1 MIIRFARITDIPAC
15 IELGHQLH
23 QITRF
28 SRYAFEPER
37 IAASLHSLITIGQD
51 QKRSHCL
58 LLAENSGAQLTG
70 CLLACIERH
79 VFSDQPVAS
88 LITFGV
94 LPQNRMGGTALK
106 LLDAFKRWAQNRGA
120 FEINAGVNSGLDIDK
135 TDRLMKRLGF
145 EATGG
150 NYALRL

>member
-1 MIIRFARITDIPAC
+1 MTIRFAQLSDIPAC
-15 IELGHQLH
+15 IELGRQLH
-23 QITRF
+23 QMTRF
-28 SRYAFEPER
+28 SIHAFQPDR
-37 IAASLHSLITIGQD
+37 IASNLQSLIEVGQN

-79 VFSDQPVAS
+79 IFSDQPIAS
-88 LITFGV
+88 VITFGV

-106 LLDAFKRWAQNRGA
+106 LLDAFKKWALNRGA
-120 FEINAGVNSGLDIDK
+120 FEINAGVNSGLQIGK

-145 EATGG
+145 EVTGG

>member
-1 MIIRFARITDIPAC
+1 MTIRFAQLSDIPAC
-15 IELGHQLH
+15 IELGRQLH
-23 QITRF
+23 QMTRF
-28 SRYAFEPER
+28 SIHAFQPDR
-37 IAASLHSLITIGQD
+37 ISTNLQSLIEVGQN

-79 VFSDQPVAS
+79 IFSDQPIAS
-88 LITFGV
+88 VITFGV

-106 LLDAFKRWAQNRGA
+106 LLDAFKKWALNRGE
-120 FEINAGVNSGLDIDK
+120 FEINAGVNSGLQIDK

-145 EATGG
+145 EVTGG

>member
-1 MIIRFARITDIPAC
+1 MIIRFAQAADIPAC
-15 IELGHQLH
+15 VKLGYQLH
-23 QITRF
+23 QMTRF
-28 SRYAFEPER
+28 SSYAFQPER
-37 IAASLHSLITIGQD
+37 VATNLQSLIEVGQN

-79 VFSDQPVAS
+79 FFSEQPVAS
-88 LITFGV
+88 VITFGV
-94 LPQNRMGGTALK
+94 LPQNRMGGTAIK

-120 FEINAGVNSGLDIDK
+120 FEINAGVNSGLQIDQ

-145 EATGG
+145 EVTGG

>member
-1 MIIRFARITDIPAC
+1 MTIRFAKISDIPAC
-15 IELGHQLH
+15 IELGRQLH
-23 QITRF
+23 QMTRF
-28 SRYAFEPER
+28 SSYAFEPVR
-37 IAASLHSLITIGQD
+37 IASNLHSLIEIGQN

-58 LLAENSGAQLTG
+58 LLADNSGAQLTG

-79 VFSDQPVAS
+79 LFSNQPVAS
-88 LITFGV
+88 IITFGV

-106 LLDAFKRWAQNRGA
+106 LLDAFKKWAQNRGA
-120 FEINAGVNSGLDIDK
+120 FEINAGVNSGLQIDK

-145 EATGG
+145 EVTGG